1 MLVFGTPGIK
11 MGTDLIYVT
20 AVLQETH
27 NKCDT
32 PLLTVRPLLTPS
44 WCSSNGQ

>member
-27 NKCDT
+27 NECDT